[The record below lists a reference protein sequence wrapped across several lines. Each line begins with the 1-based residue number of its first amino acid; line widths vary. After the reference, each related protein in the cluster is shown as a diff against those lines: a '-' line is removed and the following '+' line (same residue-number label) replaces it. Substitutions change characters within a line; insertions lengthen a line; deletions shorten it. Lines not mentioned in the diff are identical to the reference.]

1 MTNRSRTEVVFQILE
16 TVNDHGEEED
26 GVTQTTIRYEVFLSG
41 AQLKEYLIALTIH
54 GLLSYTSTSRRYNTT
69 QKGLNFLNIC
79 YKMDDMIH
87 QGQQRQQL
95 QSLSSPSK
103 RQQQSWMKSE
113 GGEMD
118 LSCRARNI
126 EAERK

>member
-16 TVNDHGEEED
+16 TVNDQGEDDD
-26 GVTQTTIRYEVFLSG
+26 GVSQTTIRYEIFLSG

-54 GLLSYTSTSRRYNTT
+54 GLLSYNSTSRRYSVTE
-69 QKGLNFLNIC
+69 KGLRFLNLC
-79 YKMDDMIH
+79 HKMDDMVNEE
-87 QGQQRQQL
+87 QQQQL
-95 QSLSSPSK
+95 QSLSSLSK

-118 LSCRARNI
+118 L
-126 EAERK
+126 

>member
-1 MTNRSRTEVVFQILE
+1 MPGNRRRMTNRSRTEVVFQILE

-54 GLLSYTSTSRRYNTT
+54 GLLSYNSTSHRYKTT
-69 QKGLNFLNIC
+69 QKGLKFLNIC
-79 YKMDDMIH
+79 YKVDDMID

-95 QSLSSPSK
+95 QSLSSPTK
-103 RQQQSWMKSE
+103 REHQSWMKSE

-118 LSCRARNI
+118 L
-126 EAERK
+126 